1 MTAWALI
8 AGLGLILGVIVAART
23 RAIRPGLWIQA
34 GSLAVL
40 AAFAVTLLVTGQTLG
55 SPFIDSIHPAL
66 GVDPLSAFFLLIVA
80 ATSVPVLIYA
90 AGYLRGQRHRA
101 ALGALTGTFI
111 AAMCLV
117 ICARDVSTF
126 LVGWELM
133 TLIPAV
139 AILVY
144 RRDRGGRDAV
154 LSYLGVT
161 HLGGVGVWLCL
172 IMLAHAGV
180 LSDPAEFGLQ
190 SAAFQWTIWIAA
202 IIGFGVKAGIMP
214 LHVWLPR
221 AHPVAP
227 SHLSALMSGVML
239 KVAIYGLIRVLFFW
253 AAPVPTGVAVVV
265 LAIGTLSA
273 LGGILYALFQADLK
287 RVLAFSSI
295 ENVGI
300 TLLGLGAAMLLAAAD
315 QPLWASIA
323 FAAALLH
330 ALNHAVFKSLL
341 FLGSGAVQRAA
352 NRLNIEHLG
361 GLLRRMPWT
370 GACFIVGA
378 VAIAGLPPLN
388 GFASEWLTLQSLIH
402 VAFDSAPVPWLGP
415 LAAAAVV
422 ATAAMAA
429 LCFVKVSGLVF
440 LGQPRTRAAET
451 AGEVGWEMR
460 LGQVL
465 LVAMCVV
472 LGLLPGLALPYLTPL
487 RGVAVQLPAGL
498 NLALPGTGSLPT
510 LAIAVALCGLTAL
523 LLWLRGRKPTA
534 PPAPTWAC
542 GQEVEPALQWTS
554 AAFTKPLRLSWDVVL
569 RPARQVDMTRAGGL
583 TQHVE
588 YRGDVENVIDTKVYE
603 PAAAV
608 TSRAFARVRKLQ
620 TGRLRNYAMYLVIT
634 LALLLALVRLGVS
647 G

>member
-8 AGLGLILGVIVAART
+8 AGLALISGVIVAART
-23 RAIRPGLWIQA
+23 RALRPGLWIQA
-34 GSLAVL
+34 GALAVL
-40 AAFAVTLLVTGQTLG
+40 AAAAVALLVTNQTLG
-55 SPFIDSIHPAL
+55 SPFIDSIRPAL
-66 GVDPLSAFFLLIVA
+66 GIDPLSAFFLILVA
-80 ATSVPVLIYA
+80 ATSVPVLIFA
-90 AGYLRGQRHRA
+90 AGYLANEPHRA
-101 ALGALTGTFI
+101 ALGALTGAFI
-111 AAMCLV
+111 AAMALV
-117 ICARDVSTF
+117 VCARDISTF
-126 LVGWELM
+126 LAGWELM

-139 AILVY
+139 AILVH
-144 RRDRGGRDAV
+144 RSDRGVREAV
-154 LSYLGVT
+154 LVYLGVT

-172 IMLAHAGV
+172 IMLSNAGV
-180 LSDPAEFGLQ
+180 LSNPAAFGQQ
-190 SAAFQWTIWIAA
+190 SATFQWAIWIAA
-202 IIGFGVKAGIMP
+202 MIGFGVKAGVMP
-214 LHVWLPR
+214 VHIWLPR

-300 TLLGLGAAMLLAAAD
+300 TLLGLGAAMLLAATD

-341 FLGSGAVQRAA
+341 FLGSGAVQRATS
-352 NRLNIEHLG
+352 RLNIDHLG
-361 GLLRRMPWT
+361 GLLKRMPWT

-415 LAAAAVV
+415 LVAVALA
-422 ATAAMAA
+422 ATAALAA

-440 LGQPRTRAAET
+440 LGKPRTRTAET

-460 LGQVL
+460 LGQAL
-465 LVAMCVV
+465 LAAMCIL
-472 LGLLPGLALPYLTPL
+472 LGLLPGLALPYLAQL
-487 RGVAVQLPAGL
+487 RGVAVQVPAGL
-498 NLALPGTGSLPT
+498 TLALPGTGSLPT
-510 LAIAVALCGLTAL
+510 LAVAVALCGITAL
-523 LLWLRGRKPTA
+523 LLWLRGRQPTA
-534 PPAPTWAC
+534 PTAPTWAC
-542 GQEVEPALQWTS
+542 GQEIEPELAWTS
-554 AAFTKPLRLSWDVVL
+554 AAFTKPLRMSWDVVL
-569 RPARQVDMTRAGGL
+569 RPARHVDVQRAGGL
-583 TQHVE
+583 TQAVK

-634 LALLLALVRLGVS
+634 LALLLVLVRLGVN